1 MGGLVIPGYTQAMKT
16 AISIPDETYAQ
27 AEDRAAQ
34 LGLSRSEFFTR
45 AIRRYLEQ
53 LDAESVTDQIDAA
66 IALLADDDSTAAAV
80 YAGRRA
86 LGRAEGTW

>member
-1 MGGLVIPGYTQAMKT
+1 MKT
-16 AISIPDETYAQ
+16 AISIPDETYTQ
-27 AEDRAAQ
+27 AEERAAE

-66 IALLADDDSTAAAV
+66 IALLADDDSAAAAV
-80 YAGRRA
+80 SAGLARA
-86 LGRAEGTW
+86 GAG

>member
-1 MGGLVIPGYTQAMKT
+1 MKT
-16 AISIPDETYAQ
+16 AISIPDETYTQ
-27 AEDRAAQ
+27 AEERAAE

-66 IALLADDDSTAAAV
+66 IALLADDDSAAAAV
-80 YAGRRA
+80 SAGLRA
-86 LGRAEGTW
+86 LERAEGTW

>member
-1 MGGLVIPGYTQAMKT
+1 MKT
-16 AISIPDETYAQ
+16 AISIPDETYAR
-27 AEDRAAQ
+27 AEDRAAE

-66 IALLADDDSTAAAV
+66 IALLADDDSAAAAAG
-80 YAGRRA
+80 AGRRA
-86 LGRAEGTW
+86 LERAEGTW

>member
-1 MGGLVIPGYTQAMKT
+1 MKT

-27 AEDRAAQ
+27 AEERAAE
-34 LGLSRSEFFTR
+34 LGLSRSEFVTR

-66 IALLADDDSTAAAV
+66 IALLADDDSAAAAV
-80 YAGRRA
+80 SAGRRA
-86 LGRAEGTW
+86 LERAAGTW

>member
-1 MGGLVIPGYTQAMKT
+1 MKT
-16 AISIPDETYAQ
+16 AISIPDETYTR
-27 AEDRAAQ
+27 AEDRAAE

-66 IALLADDDSTAAAV
+66 IALLADDDSAAAAV
-80 YAGRRA
+80 SAGRRA
-86 LGRAEGTW
+86 LERVEDTW

>member
-1 MGGLVIPGYTQAMKT
+1 MKT
-16 AISIPDETYAQ
+16 AISIPDETYAR
-27 AEDRAAQ
+27 AEDRAAE

-66 IALLADDDSTAAAV
+66 IALLADDDSAAAAV
-80 YAGRRA
+80 GDGRRA
-86 LGRAEGTW
+86 LERAEGAW

>member
-1 MGGLVIPGYTQAMKT
+1 MKT
-16 AISIPDETYAQ
+16 AISIPDETYAR
-27 AEDRAAQ
+27 AEDRAAE

-66 IALLADDDSTAAAV
+66 IALLADDDSAAAAV
-80 YAGRRA
+80 GAGRRA
-86 LGRAEGTW
+86 LERAEGTW

>member
-1 MGGLVIPGYTQAMKT
+1 MKT

-27 AEDRAAQ
+27 AEDRAAE

-66 IALLADDDSTAAAV
+66 IALLADDDSAAAAV
-80 YAGRRA
+80 SAGRRA
-86 LGRAEGTW
+86 LERAADTW